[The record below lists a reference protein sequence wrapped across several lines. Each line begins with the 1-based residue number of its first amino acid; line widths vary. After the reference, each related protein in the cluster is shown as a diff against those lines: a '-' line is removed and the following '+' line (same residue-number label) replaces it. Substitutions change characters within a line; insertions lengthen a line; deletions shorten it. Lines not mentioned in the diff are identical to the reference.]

1 MEGLI
6 KQVHI
11 AIDIGASTGRLIAGW
26 IDDGQ
31 LFTEEIHRFVTEDV
45 FVIHDRVRDVYRYY
59 EEIIHGIRQYAK
71 NNQVQIVSIG
81 FCYIRVDV
89 G

>member
-31 LFTEEIHRFVTEDV
+31 LFTEEIHRFVT
-45 FVIHDRVRDVYRYY
+45 
-59 EEIIHGIRQYAK
+59 
-71 NNQVQIVSIG
+71 
-81 FCYIRVDV
+81 
-89 G
+89 